1 MNSSALVGLTV
12 LGCGLILLALVTPGW
27 IGMDK
32 QSIKEDENI
41 DVSQQNYRLRMC
53 LRLW

>member
-1 MNSSALVGLTV
+1 MNGSALVGLTV

-27 IGMDK
+27 FGMDI

-41 DVSQQNYRLRMC
+41 DVSPQKYRPRS
-53 LRLW
+53 